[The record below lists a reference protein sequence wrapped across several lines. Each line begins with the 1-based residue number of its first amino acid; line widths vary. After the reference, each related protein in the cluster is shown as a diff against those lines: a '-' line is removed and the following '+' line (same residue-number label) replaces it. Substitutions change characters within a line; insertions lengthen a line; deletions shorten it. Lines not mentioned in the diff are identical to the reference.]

1 MRNDLKVITSLKIMR
16 DHLKE
21 VKGKIKVEELDFF
34 INKLNELDIKNIEDI
49 TKIIVD
55 VEIDEIIAL
64 IEDIQ
69 QEREAFKELDRLLE
83 EVKTIEEEKE
93 A

>member
-49 TKIIVD
+49 TKIIVE
-55 VEIDEIIAL
+55 VEIDDIIAL

-69 QEREAFKELDRLLE
+69 QEREVFKELDRLLE
-83 EVKTIEEEKE
+83 EVKTIEEKE

>member
-55 VEIDEIIAL
+55 IEIDDIIAL

-83 EVKTIEEEKE
+83 EVKNIEEKE

>member
-1 MRNDLKVITSLKIMR
+1 MKNDLKVITSLKIMR

-69 QEREAFKELDRLLE
+69 QERETFKKIINL
-83 EVKTIEEEKE
+83 EEKE

>member
-1 MRNDLKVITSLKIMR
+1 MKNDLKVITSLKIMR
-16 DHLKE
+16 DYLKE

-34 INKLNELDIKNIEDI
+34 INKLNELNIKDIEDI

-55 VEIDEIIAL
+55 VEIDDIIAL

-83 EVKTIEEEKE
+83 EVKNIEEKE

>member
-55 VEIDEIIAL
+55 VEIDDIIAL

-69 QEREAFKELDRLLE
+69 QEREIFK
-83 EVKTIEEEKE
+83 KIINIEEKE

>member
-1 MRNDLKVITSLKIMR
+1 MKNDLKVITSLKIMR

-55 VEIDEIIAL
+55 VEIDDIIAL

-69 QEREAFKELDRLLE
+69 QEREAFKEFERLLE
-83 EVKTIEEEKE
+83 EVKTIEEKE

>member
-1 MRNDLKVITSLKIMR
+1 MKNDLKVITSLKIMR

-34 INKLNELDIKNIEDI
+34 INKLNELNIKDIEDI

-55 VEIDEIIAL
+55 VEIDDIIAL

-83 EVKTIEEEKE
+83 EVKTIEEKE

>member
-1 MRNDLKVITSLKIMR
+1 MKNDLKVITSLKIMR

-34 INKLNELDIKNIEDI
+34 INKLNELDIKDIEDI

-55 VEIDEIIAL
+55 VEIDDIIAL

-69 QEREAFKELDRLLE
+69 QEREILKKIINL
-83 EVKTIEEEKE
+83 EEKE

>member
-1 MRNDLKVITSLKIMR
+1 MRNDLKVITRLKIMR

-34 INKLNELDIKNIEDI
+34 INKLNELNIKDIEDI

-69 QEREAFKELDRLLE
+69 QEREIFKKIINLNNSFFNL
-83 EVKTIEEEKE
+83 
-93 A
+93 

>member
-21 VKGKIKVEELDFF
+21 VKSKIKVEELDFF

-55 VEIDEIIAL
+55 VEIDDIIAL

-69 QEREAFKELDRLLE
+69 QEREAFKEFERLLE
-83 EVKTIEEEKE
+83 EVKNIEKE

>member
-16 DHLKE
+16 DYLKE

-83 EVKTIEEEKE
+83 EVKNIEEKE

>member
-1 MRNDLKVITSLKIMR
+1 MKNDLKVITSLKIMR

-21 VKGKIKVEELDFF
+21 VKSKIKIEELDFF

-55 VEIDEIIAL
+55 VEIDDIIAL

-83 EVKTIEEEKE
+83 KVKTIEEKE

>member
-21 VKGKIKVEELDFF
+21 VKSKIKVEELDFF
-34 INKLNELDIKNIEDI
+34 INKLNELNIKDIEDI

-83 EVKTIEEEKE
+83 EVKTIEEKE

>member
-49 TKIIVD
+49 TKIIVE
-55 VEIDEIIAL
+55 VEIDDIIAL

-69 QEREAFKELDRLLE
+69 QEREIFKKIINL
-83 EVKTIEEEKE
+83 EEKE

>member
-55 VEIDEIIAL
+55 VEIDDIIAL

-69 QEREAFKELDRLLE
+69 QEREVFKELDRLLE
-83 EVKTIEEEKE
+83 EVKTIEEKE

>member
-83 EVKTIEEEKE
+83 EVKTIEEKE

>member
-1 MRNDLKVITSLKIMR
+1 MKNDLKVITSLKIMR

-55 VEIDEIIAL
+55 VEIDDIIAL

-69 QEREAFKELDRLLE
+69 QEREAFKEFERLLE
-83 EVKTIEEEKE
+83 EVKNIEKE

>member
-1 MRNDLKVITSLKIMR
+1 MRNDLKVITSLKTMR

-21 VKGKIKVEELDFF
+21 AKGKIKVEELDFF

-69 QEREAFKELDRLLE
+69 QEREIFKKIINL
-83 EVKTIEEEKE
+83 EEKE

>member
-1 MRNDLKVITSLKIMR
+1 MKNDLKVITSLKIMR

-34 INKLNELDIKNIEDI
+34 INKLNELNIKDIEDI
-49 TKIIVD
+49 TKIIVEI
-55 VEIDEIIAL
+55 EIDDIIAL

-69 QEREAFKELDRLLE
+69 QEREAFKEFERLLE
-83 EVKTIEEEKE
+83 EVKTIEEKE